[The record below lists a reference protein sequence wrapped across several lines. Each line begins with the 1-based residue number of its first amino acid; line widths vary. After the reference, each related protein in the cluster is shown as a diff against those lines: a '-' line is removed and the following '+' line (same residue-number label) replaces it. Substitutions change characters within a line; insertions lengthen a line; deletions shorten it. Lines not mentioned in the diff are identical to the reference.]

1 MSIID
6 RFEAFAAEFEA
17 AVQDGDWSRLEKYLS
32 EDVSYLNVGG
42 SDPKSV
48 GRQAVLAYLKAD
60 VSAVD
65 RRFDHRDLVAL
76 TPPIAEGNRL
86 SRRWRCTYRLTGA
99 PDLVVE
105 GEARYLFEGDLI
117 KEIEEEPTAASFQ
130 QLGQWMEKYEDLL
143 QAKSG
148 QTP

>member
-6 RFEAFAAEFEA
+6 RFEAFASEFEA
-17 AVQDGDWSRLEKYLS
+17 AVQDDDWSRLEKYLA
-32 EDVSYLNVGG
+32 EDATYLNVGG
-42 SDPKSV
+42 PDPKSV
-48 GRQAVLAYLKAD
+48 GCQAVLAYLQAD

-65 RRFDHRDLVAL
+65 RHFDHRDLVAL
-76 TPPIAEGNRL
+76 TPPVAEGNRL
-86 SRRWRCTYRLTGA
+86 ARRWRCTYRLTGA

-117 KEIEEEPTAASFQ
+117 KEIEEEPTADSFQ
-130 QLGQWMEKYEDLL
+130 RLAQWMKQYSGLL
-143 QAKSG
+143 QTKSD